1 MATITFDTLK
11 FANRLKEA
19 GVPAAQAEAEA
30 SAIADALV
38 SSDLVTRSDLQVA
51 IAELRADIIK
61 WMVGLALAQVGLLVG
76 ILVKLL

>member
-1 MATITFDTLK
+1 VATITFDTLK